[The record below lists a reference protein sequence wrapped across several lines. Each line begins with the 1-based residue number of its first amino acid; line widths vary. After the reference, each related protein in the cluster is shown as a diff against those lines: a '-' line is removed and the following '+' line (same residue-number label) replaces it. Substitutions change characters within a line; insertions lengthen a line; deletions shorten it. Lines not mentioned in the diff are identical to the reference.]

1 MYKDILVPLMR
12 GEIHEPALRQACAL
26 AEAHGG
32 HVAALVAMSLAAPI
46 AAAWIY
52 YPAGVYESME
62 EAAKAT
68 VRELAQAAER
78 RLAGECVAHEVRQS
92 ASFWLTTAEV
102 AALHARYADLTVSGV
117 SRPVHDTQW
126 RLLSGLL
133 AGSGRPLLMV
143 PEGATARGTFE
154 HAVLAWKSSREAARA
169 LNDALPLLVRTRAV
183 EVLRIERED
192 ERAPTPMPDQD
203 LLAHL
208 RRHGVDA
215 QIVHHPAARAAT
227 GEAIVAYA
235 RTRGADLIVAG
246 GYSRARALEQVF
258 GGVTRYLIEHADL
271 PVLFSH

>member
-1 MYKDILVPLMR
+1 MYKDILLPLMR

-62 EAAKAT
+62 EAARAA

-78 RLAGECVAHEVRQS
+78 RLADERVPHEVRQS
-92 ASFWLTTAEV
+92 TSFWLTAAEV
-102 AALHARYADLTVSGV
+102 AALHARYADLTVLGV
-117 SRPVHDTQW
+117 SRPVQDTQW

-143 PEGATARGTFE
+143 PENATARGTFA

-169 LNDALPLLVRTRAV
+169 LNDALPLLVRTRTV

-203 LLAHL
+203 LHAHL
-208 RRHGVDA
+208 RRHGVEA
-215 QIVHHPAARAAT
+215 QIVHRVAARAAT
-227 GEAIVAYA
+227 GEAIVEHA
-235 RTRGADLIVAG
+235 RAGGADLIVAG
-246 GYSRARALEQVF
+246 GYSRPRALEQVF
-258 GGVTRYLIEHADL
+258 GGVTRYLIEHAHL

>member
-1 MYKDILVPLMR
+1 MYKDILVPLSR

-26 AEAHGG
+26 ADAHKG

-62 EAAKAT
+62 EAARAT
-68 VRELAQAAER
+68 VRELAQAVER
-78 RLAGECVAHEVRQS
+78 RLAGESVPHEVRRS
-92 ASFWLTTAEV
+92 TSFWLTNAEV
-102 AALHARYADLTVSGV
+102 AALHARHADLTVLGV
-117 SRPVHDTQW
+117 SRPVQDAQW

-143 PEGATARGTFE
+143 PEAAVARGRFE

-169 LNDALPLLVRTRAV
+169 LNDALPLLVRTRTV

-192 ERAPTPMPDQD
+192 ERAPTPMPDRD

-215 QIVHHPAARAAT
+215 QIVHRPAARGAT
-227 GEAIVAYA
+227 GEALVAYA

-246 GYSRARALEQVF
+246 GFSRARALEQIF
-258 GGVTRYLIEHADL
+258 GGVTRHLIEHAGV